1 MEVRNDLV
9 CHGSHTYTYSVA
21 TRLSRPNKEKAPAW
35 GDRGLRTEGGLS
47 GFAGYTFCP
56 VSLSRRRLG
65 GWLLVIPDLT

>member
-21 TRLSRPNKEKAPAW
+21 TQPRPW
-35 GDRGLRTEGGLS
+35 GDRGLRTEGGVS
-47 GFAGYTFCP
+47 GVAGVAGNTFYP